1 MLALQIAI
9 PILFFLL
16 GLILGKLWNRK
27 PHCAGKLIIDEKGET
42 ERWSFMLDDDVD
54 NVKEQKVIFLEIDRR
69 A

>member
-9 PILFFLL
+9 PILFFSA
-16 GLILGKLWNRK
+16 GVIFGKLWNRK